1 MDMRNT
7 GSSITPRMRRVLKG
21 CPKAFIGESRDA
33 ADTSRTHVKTLSHVE
48 RGSATDREPSI
59 AYLKMLKT
67 SSISPEPIQH
77 VRDSRTASL
86 RFPSHG
92 FISFLSSSKTFDT
105 PGFDPLI
112 SFVSSSPAVSKGF
125 HSFFALPM
133 PQQRHRGCH
142 TPESVKQGRN
152 VETEE

>member
-21 CPKAFIGESRDA
+21 CPKAFIAESRDA
-33 ADTSRTHVKTLSHVE
+33 ADTSKAHVKTLSHVE

-77 VRDSRTASL
+77 VRMIYDSRTASL

-92 FISFLSSSKTFDT
+92 FIIFLSSSKTFDT

-112 SFVSSSPAVSKGF
+112 SFVK
-125 HSFFALPM
+125 
-133 PQQRHRGCH
+133 QQPRRFEGI
-142 TPESVKQGRN
+142 P
-152 VETEE
+152 